1 MTYEEWLNTIE
12 ELKHP
17 NLSIDNLNKI
27 KNTSLNENINP
38 LLIPKIE
45 NLVKERLNNSINKI
59 ILNLSEIFN
68 DINYLD
74 LTLLN
79 FKKEINYILEIIS
92 IKQLPEEKQKELKD
106 MIKDESNNVIE
117 ILNKEAQKL
126 DYTGALSSIIN
137 NYRIKW
143 SE

>member
-45 NLVKERLNNSINKI
+45 NLIKERLNNSINKI

-92 IKQLPEEKQKELKD
+92 IKQLPKDKQKELKD
-106 MIKDESNNVIE
+106 MIKNEGNNVIE
-117 ILNKEAQKL
+117 ILNKEAQKI